1 MSNLN
6 LTAHQALSRD
16 GKIYFTAE
24 ELRCKGSGKLILA
37 EGFGEHLLDLRIQFA
52 LPMKV
57 TSACRSKEHNV
68 AVRGAKNSF
77 HICDTGRGCCAV
89 DIATPNAAYRTQLVK
104 LALQQGWSVGV
115 NHTFVHLDRRSD
127 YLSAAPVIFIY

>member
-6 LTAHQALSRD
+6 LTARQALSRD

-68 AVRGAKNSF
+68 AVR
-77 HICDTGRGCCAV
+77 
-89 DIATPNAAYRTQLVK
+89 
-104 LALQQGWSVGV
+104 
-115 NHTFVHLDRRSD
+115 
-127 YLSAAPVIFIY
+127 